1 MDTSI
6 DASFQTILPSVYALT
21 LASAGIMAHARSVL
35 VGYEDRVVTKPSV
48 TAFLF
53 SISTRVSSQPRPKL
67 GLLLNSNHR
76 ALML

>member
-35 VGYEDRVVTKPSV
+35 VGYEDRVITKPSV

-53 SISTRVSSQPRPKL
+53 SISTRVGQPRPKL